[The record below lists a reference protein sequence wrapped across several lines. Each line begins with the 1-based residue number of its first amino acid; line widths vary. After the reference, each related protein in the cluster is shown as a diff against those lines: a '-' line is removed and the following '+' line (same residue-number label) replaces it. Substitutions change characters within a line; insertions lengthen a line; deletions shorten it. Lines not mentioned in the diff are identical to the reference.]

1 MTEEQT
7 NEMMLMIEQLAG
19 DVRELTYAI
28 RTMAE
33 VMERREIRIAP
44 TQRETQEKRT
54 MRAMTG
60 VG

>member
-7 NEMMLMIEQLAG
+7 NEMMLMMEQLAG

-44 TQRETQEKRT
+44 TQREIQSKLRNNVK
-54 MRAMTG
+54 G
-60 VG
+60 GIG

>member
-7 NEMMLMIEQLAG
+7 NQMMLMMEQLAG

-44 TQRETQEKRT
+44 TQREIQSKLRNNIK
-54 MRAMTG
+54 G
-60 VG
+60 GIG

>member
-7 NEMMLMIEQLAG
+7 NQMMLMMEQLAG

-44 TQRETQEKRT
+44 TQREIQSKLRNNVK
-54 MRAMTG
+54 G
-60 VG
+60 GIG

>member
-7 NEMMLMIEQLAG
+7 NQMMLMMEELAG

-44 TQRETQEKRT
+44 TQREIQSKLRNNVN
-54 MRAMTG
+54 G
-60 VG
+60 GIG

>member
-7 NEMMLMIEQLAG
+7 NQMMLMMEQLAG

-44 TQRETQEKRT
+44 PQREIQSKLRNNVK
-54 MRAMTG
+54 G
-60 VG
+60 GIG

>member
-7 NEMMLMIEQLAG
+7 NQKMVMMEQLAG

-44 TQRETQEKRT
+44 TQREIQSKLRNNVK
-54 MRAMTG
+54 G
-60 VG
+60 GIG